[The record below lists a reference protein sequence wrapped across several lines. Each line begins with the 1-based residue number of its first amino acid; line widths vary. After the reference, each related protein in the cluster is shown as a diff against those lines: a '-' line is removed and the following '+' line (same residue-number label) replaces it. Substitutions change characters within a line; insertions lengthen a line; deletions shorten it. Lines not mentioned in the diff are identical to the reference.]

1 MKKIQYILMGLASL
15 ATVAS
20 CTLNKLE
27 EPLPQTLGGEITEVV
42 FTAVAPGENTKTTV
56 AGSGP
61 DILWEDQDE
70 ILVFY
75 GADKYQFVTSL
86 EAPAPV
92 AEFQGSLTGF
102 TGSTEGAAGNS
113 HAVWAVYPYDWSRTS
128 KNGESVTVFVPG
140 DQTARTGSY
149 DSKALVA
156 VACSNSLQL
165 GFYNVCGGLKFK
177 LSKSGVQQVEFRAGG
192 KKALAGSALVEMD
205 RDGFPVI
212 SVAEEGQDAQSSVTL
227 TAPYGEAFQPG
238 TWYYLTCLPSGL
250 DQGYTLIFRSETE
263 TGVLEHLAPAEVK
276 RSVWGVMDS
285 PDLVASFHS
294 EDNTIW

>member
-1 MKKIQYILMGLASL
+1 MMKKIQYMLMGLASL

-27 EPLPQTLGGEITEVV
+27 EPLPQTPGGEITEVV
-42 FTAVAPGENTKTTV
+42 FTAVAPGGNTKTTV

-61 DILWEDQDE
+61 AILWEDQDE

-102 TGSTEGAAGNS
+102 TGSTESAAGNS

-128 KNGESVTVFVPG
+128 RNGESVTVFVPG

-149 DSKALVA
+149 DSKALVT
-156 VACSNSLQL
+156 VACSNDLQL
-165 GFYNVCGGLKFK
+165 GFYNICGGIKFK
-177 LSKSGVQQVEFRAGG
+177 LSKSGIQQVEFRAVGDR
-192 KKALAGSALVEMD
+192 ALAGSALVKMD
-205 RDGFPVI
+205 SDGFPVI
-212 SVAEEGQDAQSSVTL
+212 SEERQDAKSSVTL
-227 TAPYGEAFQPG
+227 TAPYGKAFQPD
-238 TWYYLTCLPSGL
+238 TWYYLTCLPSVL
-250 DQGYTLIFRSETE
+250 DKGYSLIFRSETE
-263 TGVLEHLAPAEVK
+263 TGVLEHPVPTAVK
-276 RSVWGVMDS
+276 RSVWGVLDR
-285 PDLVASFHS
+285 PDLSASFHK
-294 EDNTIW
+294 EDNKIW